1 MLQYHFNVITIGVI
15 TQIKVAALSNLSFR
29 ENTYFALLK
38 IIFEKVVQV
47 TSIAAD
53 C

>member
-15 TQIKVAALSNLSFR
+15 TQIKVATLSNLSFR

-47 TSIAAD
+47 TSIAAN